1 MKVHRSSRN
10 ILQRVSAAYT
20 LSVRPICLKR
30 HSLSGNFYSANVDR
44 SEQVRSDRIKKGLER
59 APHRSLLFATGIT
72 RSELDKPMIGVATSW
87 NDLIPGHIGMR
98 DLERFIEKGVHA
110 GGGWPL
116 FFGVPGIC
124 DGIAMGHMGMH
135 YSLASR
141 ELIADMVESVS
152 MAHAF
157 DGLVLLTNC
166 DKITPG
172 MLMAA
177 ARLNIPTIVVT
188 AGAMHSGNYRGN
200 RVNLISAFEAVGK
213 VRKGEMSEIDLAE
226 LETCAC
232 PGPGSC
238 QGMYTANTM
247 ACVTESLCMS
257 LPGCATALAVSG
269 EKRRIAFESGKRI
282 TAMVKA
288 DLTPRKIMTK
298 NAFENAIR
306 IDMALGGSTNTT
318 LHIPAIAHEAGI
330 ELSIDTFDKISSTTP
345 HLCNMLPGGP
355 TYMEDL
361 DAAGGIPGVLSRFSK
376 VLKPSPTVSGRSIVD
391 NAKAG
396 RVGND
401 DVIRTF
407 QNAYHKEGGIAV
419 LKGNLAPDGC
429 VVKQTAVS
437 DTMKKFE
444 GTAIVFDSEEE
455 SMKAILANKIKPRH
469 VIVIRYEGPK
479 GGPGMREML
488 SPTSAISGMGLGESV
503 VLLTDGRFSGGTRG
517 PCIGH
522 ISPEAAEGGPIAIV
536 KNGDK
541 IVLDIPSRMLT
552 LKLSNA
558 EIKKRLAKWK
568 PREPKIKSGWLAR
581 YAKVV
586 TSANTGAIL
595 KA

>member
-1 MKVHRSSRN
+1 M
-10 ILQRVSAAYT
+10 
-20 LSVRPICLKR
+20 
-30 HSLSGNFYSANVDR
+30 
-44 SEQVRSDRIKKGLER
+44 RSDRIKKGLER

-72 RSELDKPMIGVATSW
+72 RSELDKPMIGVATSFT
-87 NDLIPGHIGMR
+87 DLIPGHIGMR

-110 GGGWPL
+110 GGGWPQ
-116 FFGVPGIC
+116 FFGIPGIC
-124 DGIAMGHMGMH
+124 DGIAMGHTGMH
-135 YSLASR
+135 YSLPSR
-141 ELIADMVESVS
+141 ELIADIVESVA

-188 AGAMHSGNYRGN
+188 AGAMYSGKYRGN

-213 VRKGEMSEIDLAE
+213 VRKGEMTMRELAE

-247 ACVTESLCMS
+247 ACVTESLGMS

-269 EKRRIAFESGKRI
+269 EKRRIAFESGQRI
-282 TAMVKA
+282 VGLVKE

-330 ELSIDTFDKISSTTP
+330 ELSIATFDTISRTSP
-345 HLCNMLPGGP
+345 HICNMLPGGP
-355 TYMEDL
+355 HYMEDL
-361 DAAGGIPGVLSRFSK
+361 DAAGGIPGVLSRFKQMIKS
-376 VLKPSPTVSGRSIVD
+376 SPTVSGRSIVEL
-391 NAKAG
+391 AKAG
-396 RVGND
+396 RVGNA
-401 DVIRTF
+401 DVIRPLDK
-407 QNAYHKEGGIAV
+407 AYHRQGGIAV
-419 LKGNLAPDGC
+419 LTGNLAPNGS

-437 DTMKKFE
+437 DGMMQFE
-444 GTAIVFDSEEE
+444 GKAIVFDSEEDA
-455 SMKAILANKIKPRH
+455 MKAILANKIKPGH
-469 VIVIRYEGPK
+469 VLVIRYEGPK

-536 KNGDK
+536 RNGDR
-541 IVLDIPSRMLT
+541 IVLDIPSRKLEI
-552 LKLSNA
+552 KLSKA

-586 TSANTGAIL
+586 TSANTGAIV
-595 KA
+595 K

>member
-1 MKVHRSSRN
+1 
-10 ILQRVSAAYT
+10 L
-20 LSVRPICLKR
+20 
-30 HSLSGNFYSANVDR
+30 
-44 SEQVRSDRIKKGLER
+44 RSDRIKKGLER
-59 APHRSLLFATGIT
+59 APHRALLFATGIT
-72 RSELDKPMIGVATSW
+72 RRELDKPMIGVATSW
-87 NDLIPGHIGMR
+87 NDLIPGHVGMR
-98 DLERFIEKGVHA
+98 DLERFIEKGVHT

-141 ELIADMVESVS
+141 ELIADMVESVA

-177 ARLNIPTIVVT
+177 ARIDIPTIVVT
-188 AGAMHSGNYRGN
+188 AGPMHSGNYRGN
-200 RVNLISAFEAVGK
+200 RVNLITAFEAVGK

-226 LETCAC
+226 LEVCAC

-247 ACVTESLCMS
+247 ACVTESLGMS

-282 TAMVKA
+282 TGMVKEN
-288 DLTPRKIMTK
+288 LTPRKIMTK

-318 LHIPAIAHEAGI
+318 LHIPAIAYEAGI
-330 ELSIDTFDKISSTTP
+330 EVSMDAFDKISRTTP
-345 HLCNMLPGGP
+345 HVCNMLPGGHH
-355 TYMEDL
+355 YLEDL
-361 DAAGGIPGVLSRFSK
+361 DAAGGIPGVLSRFK
-376 VLKPSPTVSGRSIVD
+376 GKLKGSPTVSGKSIVTL
-391 NAKAG
+391 AKAG

-401 DVIRTF
+401 DVIRTLDK
-407 QNAYHKEGGIAV
+407 AYHKEGGIAV
-419 LKGNLAPDGC
+419 LKGNLAPNGS

-437 DTMKKFE
+437 DKMMTFE
-444 GTAIVFDSEEE
+444 GAAVVFDSEEE
-455 SMKAILANKIKPRH
+455 AMNAILAGRIKAGH

-536 KNGDK
+536 RNGDR
-541 IVLDIPSRMLT
+541 IVLDIPNRKLEI
-552 LKLSNA
+552 KLSKA
-558 EIKKRLAKWK
+558 EIRKRFAKWK

-586 TSANTGAIL
+586 TSANTGAIV